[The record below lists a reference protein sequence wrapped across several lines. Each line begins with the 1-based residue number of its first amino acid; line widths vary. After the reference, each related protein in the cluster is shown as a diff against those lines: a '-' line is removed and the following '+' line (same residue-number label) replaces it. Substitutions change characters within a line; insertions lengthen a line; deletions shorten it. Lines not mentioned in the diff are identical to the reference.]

1 MPTTLSDWIKLITTE
16 HPQMIDLGLTRIKK
30 VALLLNLTKPSATTT
45 IIVGG
50 TNGKGSCVAFLES
63 IYLQAGYKTGAFIS
77 PILINFTEHVRVNG
91 KDCNEQDYCDAF
103 AVIKSAA
110 NKAQVSLS
118 IFEYKALAALIIF
131 QHTKPE
137 VIILEVGL
145 GGEKDAVNII
155 DADLAIIT
163 TIAIDHVQWLGNT
176 REEIGATKA
185 GIFRPHQLAVCGDP
199 DPPHSLIEY
208 ANQLGTKLYVAG
220 RDFTWK
226 IEDDHWTWSSNPLL
240 HELVAPERITHGQVA
255 TCPYDNVNLPLPKLP
270 LQNAATV
277 LMAIQLLQSKLPVE
291 LTAIKKGIAT
301 AFAPGRY
308 QIMQLR
314 DITVI
319 FDVAHNPQ
327 SCEYLANKLRHDYP
341 QQTITAV
348 IGMLADKDIKTCCT
362 YFSDL
367 IKTWYIASLNV
378 PRGATAATVQPAILA
393 ANAAAK
399 TILFN
404 APISAYQQCVNT
416 AAKNSIIVVF
426 GSFHTVGQI
435 IINYEL

>member
-1 MPTTLSDWIKLITTE
+1 MPTTLIEWITLITTE
-16 HPQMIDLGLTRIKK
+16 HPQMIDLGLERIKK
-30 VALLLNLTKPSATTT
+30 VALILNLTKPSATT

-103 AVIKSAA
+103 AIIKSAA
-110 NKAQVSLS
+110 KQAQVSLS

-131 QHTKPE
+131 QRFKLDI
-137 VIILEVGL
+137 IILEVGL

-155 DADLAIIT
+155 DADLAIIS

-176 REEIGATKA
+176 REAIGATKA

-199 DPPHSLIEY
+199 NPPHSLIEY

-220 RDFTWK
+220 RDFNWK
-226 IEDDHWTWSSNPLL
+226 IEDDHWSWGSN
-240 HELVAPERITHGQVA
+240 RILYGTGSPVPCNAETEQA
-255 TCPYDNVNLPLPKLP
+255 CLFPTIPLPKLP

-277 LMAIQLLQSKLPVE
+277 LMAIQLLQPKLPV
-291 LTAIKKGIAT
+291 TFAAIKTGIAN

-308 QIMQLR
+308 QVIQLK
-314 DITVI
+314 DKTVI
-319 FDVAHNPQ
+319 LDVAHNPQ
-327 SCEYLANKLRHDYP
+327 SCEYLATKLRHDYP
-341 QQTITAV
+341 SVTITAV
-348 IGMLADKDIKTCCT
+348 IGMLADKDIKTCCS

-367 IKTWYIASLNV
+367 IKTWYIASLQV
-378 PRGATAATVQPAILA
+378 PRGAMATTVQQAILA
-393 ANAAAK
+393 TNASAK
-399 TILFN
+399 TILFDN
-404 APISAYQQCVNT
+404 PVAAFQQCINEV
-416 AAKNSIIVVF
+416 AKNSIVVVF
-426 GSFHTVGQI
+426 GSFHTVGKI
-435 IINYEL
+435 ITNYE